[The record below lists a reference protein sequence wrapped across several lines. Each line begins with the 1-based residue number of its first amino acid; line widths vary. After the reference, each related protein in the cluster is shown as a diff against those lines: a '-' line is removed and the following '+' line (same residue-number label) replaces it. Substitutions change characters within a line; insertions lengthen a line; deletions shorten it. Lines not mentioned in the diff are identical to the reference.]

1 MLKIRST
8 YDERPI
14 YQTSYDERMA
24 FLRYYDRLRNHKI
37 IGDSVRK
44 WTYHIPTRNF
54 STLSVT
60 VVSRSYDKLKVIVR

>member
-44 WTYHIPTRNF
+44 WTYHIPTRNL
-54 STLSVT
+54 STL
-60 VVSRSYDKLKVIVR
+60 